1 MIIIKD
7 LKKYYNKNL
16 VLNINNFS
24 FLKGKSYLLLGS
36 NGSGKST
43 LIKCIIGLIN
53 YKGFIK
59 RKYKRIAYV
68 PERFPEVSLIK
79 SKTILDCLMVEEEK
93 SIREEIIKLF
103 SEYFSL
109 DLNKNL
115 CALSKGNLQK
125 LIIIQALINKADLF
139 IFDEALN
146 GLDKFNQV
154 KLINIINLLR
164 KAGKTIIITSHYE
177 NYYSD
182 CFDYK
187 IILKNGYIDEIK

>member
-16 VLNINNFS
+16 VLDIKDFS

-109 DLNKNL
+109 DLRNPFTY
-115 CALSKGNLQK
+115 GF
-125 LIIIQALINKADLF
+125 LF
-139 IFDEALN
+139 L
-146 GLDKFNQV
+146 
-154 KLINIINLLR
+154 
-164 KAGKTIIITSHYE
+164 
-177 NYYSD
+177 
-182 CFDYK
+182 
-187 IILKNGYIDEIK
+187 